1 MEDVGPCDDA
11 VLAEGYCT
19 EGLDDGIAVVCTVDL
34 REEGRGA
41 DGAFGCDGFFGE
53 DFTAKGDCG
62 GAGGGE
68 VGG

>member
-1 MEDVGPCDDA
+1 M
-11 VLAEGYCT
+11 
-19 EGLDDGIAVVCTVDL
+19 VCAVDL

-53 DFTAKGDCG
+53 DFTAEGDCG
-62 GAGGGE
+62 GVGGGE